1 MENCPI
7 YVQQNQST
15 EINMKAAVTT
25 KAGEPNVIEIQEIP
39 QPEVKSGWILIR
51 VKAFGLNRSE
61 LFTRRGESPDVK
73 FPRIQ
78 GIECVGIVE
87 NDPTNTY
94 KNGLQVAAIMGGMG
108 RFFDGGYAEFA
119 LVPKEI
125 VFPFNSKL
133 PWSILG
139 AIPEMFQTVSGSL
152 NQALEIELGETLL
165 IRGGTS
171 SIGMLAC
178 QLAKTKGLKVISTTR
193 NPAKQQAL
201 LDNGADHVIID
212 KGDVSTPL
220 KEHFPDG
227 VNKVLELI
235 GTRTLKDSLKCIGYK
250 GMVCMTGIL
259 GNEWTMSGFT
269 PMGDIPS
276 LGRLTVY
283 MGEAENLQ
291 KELLQE
297 FIDAVETGNLRI
309 SIDRT
314 FKLDEIVK
322 AHQYMENNQAQGK
335 IVVEI

>member
-1 MENCPI
+1 
-7 YVQQNQST
+7 
-15 EINMKAAVTT
+15 MKAAVTT
-25 KAGEPNVIEIQEIP
+25 KAGKPNVIKIQEVT
-39 QPEVKSGWILIR
+39 QPVVKSGWVLIQ

-61 LFTRRGESPDVK
+61 LFTRRGDSPNVK

-78 GIECVGIVE
+78 GIECVGMVE
-87 NDPTNTY
+87 NDPTNTF
-94 KNGLQVAAIMGGMG
+94 KKGQQVAAIMGGMG
-108 RFFDGGYAEFA
+108 RFFDGGYAEYA

-133 PWSILG
+133 PWSTLG

-152 NQALEIELGETLL
+152 NQALEIESGETLL

-171 SIGMLAC
+171 SIGMLVC
-178 QLAKTKGLKVISTTR
+178 QLAKIKGLKVISTTR
-193 NPAKQQAL
+193 NFAKQQAL

-212 KGDVSTPL
+212 KGDVSTSL
-220 KEHFPDG
+220 KELYPEG

-259 GNEWTMSGFT
+259 GNEWTMSEFT

-291 KELLQE
+291 KESLQE
-297 FIDAVETGNLRI
+297 FIDAVETGDIRLT
-309 SIDRT
+309 IDRT
-314 FKLDEIVK
+314 FKLYEIVK
-322 AHQYMENNQAQGK
+322 AHQYMESNQAKGK
-335 IVVEI
+335 IVVEV